1 MPGWMIVVDDRS
13 SACRA
18 SRSLLVDDLE
28 SAGDAHR
35 SAAVVA
41 DAGGGA
47 LADPGRPQDRFT
59 VDNRDT
65 LHQHQQSYS
74 LNNDMDQNLHC
85 VLAHCSLMTRDSEIA
100 EMAIPITRTRALVDR
115 WLSTTNEKNKII
127 DSFRMIYYSGIM
139 KEKEIDL
146 PTRPISS

>member
-1 MPGWMIVVDDRS
+1 MQAAVH
-13 SACRA
+13 
-18 SRSLLVDDLE
+18 SLTLDDLKI
-28 SAGDAHR
+28 A
-35 SAAVVA
+35 
-41 DAGGGA
+41 
-47 LADPGRPQDRFT
+47 FT

-115 WLSTTNEKNKII
+115 WLSTANEKNKII